1 LIQECRSV
9 LQLLPEDFLS
19 ADAGAAGWYGK
30 IPALGDFASRRLPT
44 EFTQRWDAWLARAIE
59 TSQSALGGGWLD
71 AYLSGPLWRFA
82 LSPGIIDTRFW
93 FGVLMPSVD
102 RVGRYFPLTIA
113 AASPLPPSPP
123 LAALEQWYERV
134 SSAALECLTA
144 GATVER
150 LESACA
156 SLGPLSFY
164 PSDVSI
170 GAGDGVLARL
180 PAAHG
185 LEQAFAHAATPLLLR
200 ELRGTSYWWARVEG
214 GAPPA
219 VVVHRG
225 LPDAATFVRLL
236 DGSF

>member
-1 LIQECRSV
+1 M

-19 ADAGAAGWYGK
+19 SDSGAAGWYGK

-59 TSQSALGGGWLD
+59 TSQAALGGAWLD
-71 AYLSGPLWRFA
+71 TYLSGPLWRFA
-82 LSPGIIDTRFW
+82 LSPGIIDARFW

-113 AASPLPPSPP
+113 TATALPPSPP
-123 LAALEQWYERV
+123 LAALEQWYERAAT
-134 SSAALECLTA
+134 AALGCLTP
-144 GATVER
+144 GASVER
-150 LESACA
+150 LESALA
-156 SLGPLSFY
+156 SLGALNFY

-170 GAGDGVLARL
+170 TASDAVLARL
-180 PAAHG
+180 PAAQG
-185 LEQAFAHAATPLLLR
+185 LEQAFAHAAAPLLLR
-200 ELRGTSYWWARVEG
+200 DLRGASYWWARFEG
-214 GAPPA
+214 IAPPA

-236 DGSF
+236 DGSL

>member
-1 LIQECRSV
+1 V

-19 ADAGAAGWYGK
+19 SNTGAAGWYGK

-59 TSQSALGGGWLD
+59 SSQAALGGAWLD
-71 AYLSGPLWRFA
+71 TYLSGPLWRFA

-93 FGVLMPSVD
+93 CGVLMPSVD

-113 AASPLPPSPP
+113 TASTLPPSPP
-123 LAALEQWYERV
+123 LAALEQWYERTA
-134 SSAALECLTA
+134 SAALECLMA

-150 LESACA
+150 LESALA
-156 SLGPLSFY
+156 GIAPLSFY
-164 PSDVSI
+164 PSDGGI
-170 GAGDGVLARL
+170 TPGDGVFARL
-180 PAAHG
+180 PATQG
-185 LEQAFAHAATPLLLR
+185 LEQAFAHAAAPLLLR
-200 ELRGTSYWWARVEG
+200 ELRGASYWWPRIEG
-214 GAPPA
+214 VAAPA

-236 DGSF
+236 DGTF

>member
-1 LIQECRSV
+1 V

-19 ADAGAAGWYGK
+19 SDAGAAGWYGK

-59 TSQSALGGGWLD
+59 ASQAALGSGWLD
-71 AYLSGPLWRFA
+71 KYLSGPLWRFA

-113 AASPLPPSPP
+113 TASALPPSPP
-123 LAALEQWYERV
+123 LTALEQWYERA
-134 SSAALECLTA
+134 SAAALECLTA

-150 LESACA
+150 LESSLA
-156 SLGPLSFY
+156 SLGPLTFY
-164 PSDVSI
+164 PSDVAI
-170 GAGDGVLARL
+170 APGEGVLARL
-180 PAAHG
+180 PAAQG

-200 ELRGTSYWWARVEG
+200 ELRGASYWWARFEG
-214 GAPPA
+214 GAPA
-219 VVVHRG
+219 LVVHRG
-225 LPDAATFVRLL
+225 LPDSAAFVRLL
-236 DGSF
+236 DGSL

>member
-1 LIQECRSV
+1 M

-19 ADAGAAGWYGK
+19 SDSGAAGWYGK

-59 TSQSALGGGWLD
+59 TSQAALGGAWLD
-71 AYLSGPLWRFA
+71 TYLSGPLWRFA
-82 LSPGIIDTRFW
+82 LSPGIIDARFW

-113 AASPLPPSPP
+113 TASALPPSPP
-123 LAALEQWYERV
+123 LAALEQWYERAAA
-134 SSAALECLTA
+134 AALECLTA
-144 GATVER
+144 GSTVER
-150 LESACA
+150 LESTLA
-156 SLGPLSFY
+156 SLGPLNFY

-170 GAGDGVLARL
+170 TASDAVLARL
-180 PAAHG
+180 PAAQG
-185 LEQAFAHAATPLLLR
+185 LEQAFAHAAAPLLLR
-200 ELRGTSYWWARVEG
+200 DLRGASYWWARFEG
-214 GAPPA
+214 IAPPA

-236 DGSF
+236 DGSL

>member
-1 LIQECRSV
+1 M
-9 LQLLPEDFLS
+9 LQLLPDDFLS
-19 ADAGAAGWYGK
+19 SDAGAAGWYGK

-59 TSQSALGGGWLD
+59 SSQAVLGSGWLD
-71 AYLSGPLWRFA
+71 TYLSGPVWRFA

-113 AASPLPPSPP
+113 TPSALPPSPP
-123 LAALEQWYERV
+123 LATLEQWYERAAV
-134 SSAALECLTA
+134 AALECLTA

-150 LESACA
+150 LESTLAG
-156 SLGPLSFY
+156 LGPLTFY
-164 PSDVSI
+164 PSDASI
-170 GAGDGVLARL
+170 MSGEGVLARL

-185 LEQAFAHAATPLLLR
+185 LEHAFAHAATPLLLR
-200 ELRGTSYWWARVEG
+200 EFRGTSYWWARFEG
-214 GAPPA
+214 AAAPA

-236 DGSF
+236 DGTL